1 MAFCHAAE
9 VMSSESILCLCMLP
23 PRLSQVLGRDVH
35 NWFVL
40 HVDGKNLPATA
51 LDNRRAEVIH
61 ADLEAYV
68 LLSAPRAFEFQERGD
83 GMVAR
88 RTERIGYT
96 ARNNCWKCLNREGG
110 HWHNAL
116 FLQQGFQFV

>member
-51 LDNRRAEVIH
+51 LDNRRAEVVH
-61 ADLEAYV
+61 EDLEAFV
-68 LLSAPRAFEFQERGD
+68 LFSAPWTFKFQECRD

-88 RTERIGYT
+88 RAECVG
-96 ARNNCWKCLNREGG
+96 NNAGDHG
-110 HWHNAL
+110 
-116 FLQQGFQFV
+116 